1 MQKIT
6 YKASPSP
13 HVVVENFLSIPAARD
28 CLAEAQGLESAM
40 EPARTMGMPSIQDI
54 EECEDCRET
63 HSLVVKQLRQND
75 VVYLDQHYEDRRG
88 ESKILS
94 HLNFALNTSAF
105 LEAFM
110 SFPNM
115 FPIVAQTTHVE
126 TVLSSYGM
134 CDFYGWHKDA
144 NPEEFG
150 ARIITCVVH
159 WNTEPQQFEGGEL
172 ILAGKTIEDQLPYSP
187 VHNTAIF
194 FESNQCLHAVDAT
207 VFEGDFKDSRF
218 SINAWLGFE
227 GVERGNTGG
236 RSFNYSK
243 TRYRA

>member
-1 MQKIT
+1 MQKII

-159 WNTEPQQFEGGEL
+159 WNTEPQQFEGG
-172 ILAGKTIEDQLPYSP
+172 
-187 VHNTAIF
+187 
-194 FESNQCLHAVDAT
+194 
-207 VFEGDFKDSRF
+207 
-218 SINAWLGFE
+218 
-227 GVERGNTGG
+227 
-236 RSFNYSK
+236 
-243 TRYRA
+243 